1 MLLFG
6 NIISSYRHYMSLYV
20 RQKVKYIS
28 LYYKQKKV
36 LFCAN
41 VKDETDIL
49 SFTLWWCFYGTCGHT
64 VFPDC
69 TQHVPLPF
77 LSIFAFPGTV

>member
-28 LYYKQKKV
+28 LYYKQKKCYSV
-36 LFCAN
+36 QML
-41 VKDETDIL
+41 KMK
-49 SFTLWWCFYGTCGHT
+49 
-64 VFPDC
+64 
-69 TQHVPLPF
+69 LPY
-77 LSIFAFPGTV
+77 